1 VGWYECVFIEQWR
14 NENYKER
21 VDGTWLVILCLEARQ
36 MEEIRDK
43 YCLFKKES
51 SDLVLWN

>member
-1 VGWYECVFIEQWR
+1 MGWYEFVFIEQWR

-36 MEEIRDK
+36 MEVIRDK

-51 SDLVLWN
+51 GDLVLWN